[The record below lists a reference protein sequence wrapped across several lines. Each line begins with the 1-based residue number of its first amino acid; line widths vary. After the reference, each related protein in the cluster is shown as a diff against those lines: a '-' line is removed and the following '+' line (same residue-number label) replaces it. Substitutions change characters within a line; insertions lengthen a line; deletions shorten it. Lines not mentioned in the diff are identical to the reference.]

1 MKNLAKIVK
10 WVLLS
15 TIFLKGWKM
24 EKENKSVW
32 SQEKEV
38 REDISEAVEENT
50 SEIEESV
57 EETAAEVQE
66 SAEKVEEE
74 VDAVEEKASEI
85 EENVEETAAEAEEE
99 VISEVQNMKKNDQAI
114 LLVTEAKNI
123 VKESEK
129 QLEACKLLLSDD
141 LKEYEEAKKALN
153 EGGLNTCEALLSES
167 GYIDES
173 EETIEEDGV
182 VFEAKEDLEPI
193 RLQDVSSGKFTG
205 FIMALIGGAVTLGG
219 MIYVA
224 TQKLGVT
231 LDLSKVPAAETIKP
245 VFGHYGTL
253 VGMNENAN
261 IGMALVAVVTLL
273 VMWIIYTIRVSTKGS
288 KNLQFATGQLEE
300 AEAYTEHKSNC
311 KEEMDKVDVH
321 IHDAIT
327 TLKTYQVLLNEQK
340 GKLQRI
346 LHIEGAKEALSEYHE
361 KSVSE
366 MRETQGLINSVRSFM
381 ATPMSE
387 EGKLSGKSTLFLHSA
402 KSKMQKVI
410 DRLY

>member
-1 MKNLAKIVK
+1 
-10 WVLLS
+10 
-15 TIFLKGWKM
+15 M
-24 EKENKSVW
+24 EKENQSVW

-38 REDISEAVEENT
+38 REDISEVVEET
-50 SEIEESV
+50 ISDKEESV
-57 EETAAEVQE
+57 EEATDEIQEV
-66 SAEKVEEE
+66 AEKVEENVSEME
-74 VDAVEEKASEI
+74 VVT
-85 EENVEETAAEAEEE
+85 EETVSEVQEE
-99 VISEVQNMKKNDQAI
+99 VISEVQNMKKNDQAVV
-114 LLVTEAKNI
+114 LVGKAKNI

-173 EETIEEDGV
+173 DETIEEDAV
-182 VFEAKEDLEPI
+182 VFEPKEDLEPI

-205 FIMALIGGAVTLGG
+205 FIMALIGGAATLGG
-219 MIYVA
+219 MVYVA
-224 TQKLGVT
+224 TEKLGVT
-231 LDLSKVPAAETIKP
+231 LDLSKVPTPETTKP
-245 VFGHYGTL
+245 VFAYYGTL
-253 VGMNENAN
+253 VGMNENVN

-273 VMWIIYTIRVSTKGS
+273 VMWIIYAIRVSTKGS
-288 KNLQFATGQLEE
+288 KNLNFATQQLEE
-300 AEAYTEHKSNC
+300 AEAYTVHKGSC

-327 TLKTYQVLLNEQK
+327 TLKTYQVLFNEQK

-346 LHIEGAKEALSEYHE
+346 LHIEGEKEALSEYHE

-366 MRETQGLINSVRSFM
+366 MRETQGLVNSIRSFM

-387 EGKLSGKSTLFLHSA
+387 EGKLSGKSTLFLHST
-402 KSKMQKVI
+402 KSKMQKMI
-410 DRLY
+410 EGLY

>member
-1 MKNLAKIVK
+1 
-10 WVLLS
+10 
-15 TIFLKGWKM
+15 M
-24 EKENKSVW
+24 EKDNKSVW

-38 REDISEAVEENT
+38 QEELSEAVEETVSEIEESVKETADEIQETAEAVEENA

-57 EETAAEVQE
+57 EETAAET
-66 SAEKVEEE
+66 EE
-74 VDAVEEKASEI
+74 V
-85 EENVEETAAEAEEE
+85 
-99 VISEVQNMKKNDQAI
+99 
-114 LLVTEAKNI
+114 LVEAKKLKKHDEAVALVDKTKTI

-129 QLEACKLLLSDD
+129 QLEACRLLLSDD

-153 EGGLNTCEALLSES
+153 EGGLNACEALLSKS

-173 EETIEEDGV
+173 DETIEEDAV
-182 VFEAKEDLEPI
+182 VFEPKEDLEPI

-205 FIMALIGGAVTLGG
+205 FIMALIGGAATLGG
-219 MIYVA
+219 MVYVA
-224 TQKLGVT
+224 TEKLGVT
-231 LDLSKVPAAETIKP
+231 LDLSKIPTPETIKP
-245 VFGHYGTL
+245 VFSYYGTL
-253 VGMNENAN
+253 VGMNENTN

-273 VMWIIYTIRVSTKGS
+273 VMWIIYAIRVSTKGS
-288 KNLQFATGQLEE
+288 KNLHFATGQLEE
-300 AEAYTEHKSNC
+300 AEAYTTQKGNC

-327 TLKTYQVLLNEQK
+327 TLKTYQVLFNEQK

-346 LHIEGAKEALSEYHE
+346 LYIEGEKEALSEYHE
-361 KSVSE
+361 KSILE
-366 MRETQGLINSVRSFM
+366 MRETQGLVNSVRSFM

-402 KSKMQKVI
+402 KSKMQKMI

>member
-1 MKNLAKIVK
+1 
-10 WVLLS
+10 
-15 TIFLKGWKM
+15 M

-32 SQEKEV
+32 SQEKEA
-38 REDISEAVEENT
+38 REDISEAVEENI

-57 EETAAEVQE
+57 KETADEIQEAAE
-66 SAEKVEEE
+66 
-74 VDAVEEKASEI
+74 AVEENVSEI
-85 EENVEETAAEAEEE
+85 EEVVEETVSEVQEE

-114 LLVTEAKNI
+114 ALVDKAKNI

-153 EGGLNTCEALLSES
+153 EGGLNACETLLSES

-173 EETIEEDGV
+173 EETIEEDAV
-182 VFEAKEDLEPI
+182 VFEPKEDLEPI

-205 FIMALIGGAVTLGG
+205 FILALIGGAASLGG
-219 MIYVA
+219 MIFLA
-224 TQKLGVT
+224 TEKLGVT
-231 LDLSKVPAAETIKP
+231 LDLSKVPAPEAIKP
-245 VFGHYGTL
+245 VFGYYGTL

-273 VMWIIYTIRVSTKGS
+273 VMWIIYAIRVSTKGS
-288 KNLQFATGQLEE
+288 KNLHFATGQLEE
-300 AEAYTEHKSNC
+300 AEAYSAHKGNC

-321 IHDAIT
+321 IHDAIE

-346 LHIEGAKEALSEYHE
+346 LHIEGTKEALSEYHE
-361 KSVSE
+361 KSISE
-366 MRETQGLINSVRSFM
+366 MRETQGLVNTIRSFM

-402 KSKMQKVI
+402 KSKMQKMI
-410 DRLY
+410 ERLY

>member
-1 MKNLAKIVK
+1 
-10 WVLLS
+10 
-15 TIFLKGWKM
+15 M
-24 EKENKSVW
+24 EKENQSVW

-38 REDISEAVEENT
+38 REDILEAVEENV

-57 EETAAEVQE
+57 KETADEIQE
-66 SAEKVEEE
+66 GTEKVEENVSEMEE
-74 VDAVEEKASEI
+74 V
-85 EENVEETAAEAEEE
+85 VEETVSEVKEE
-99 VISEVQNMKKNDQAI
+99 VISEVQNMKKNDQAV

-123 VKESEK
+123 VTEAEK
-129 QLEACKLLLSDD
+129 QMDACKLLLSDD
-141 LKEYEEAKKALN
+141 LKEYEAAKKALN
-153 EGGLNTCEALLSES
+153 EGGLNACEALLSES

-173 EETIEEDGV
+173 EETIEEDGI

-219 MIYVA
+219 MIYFA
-224 TQKLGVT
+224 TEKLGAT

-245 VFGHYGTL
+245 VFGYYGTL

-273 VMWIIYTIRVSTKGS
+273 VMWIIYAIRVSTKGS
-288 KNLQFATGQLEE
+288 KNLHFATQQLEE
-300 AEAYTEHKSNC
+300 AEAYTTHKGSC

-321 IHDAIT
+321 IHNAIS
-327 TLKTYQVLLNEQK
+327 TLNTYQVLFNEQK

-346 LHIEGAKEALSEYHE
+346 LHIEGTKEALSEYHE
-361 KSVSE
+361 KSISE
-366 MRETQGLINSVRSFM
+366 MRDTQGLINSVRSFM

-402 KSKMQKVI
+402 KSKMQKMI
-410 DRLY
+410 EGLY

>member
-1 MKNLAKIVK
+1 M
-10 WVLLS
+10 
-15 TIFLKGWKM
+15 G
-24 EKENKSVW
+24 KENKTVW

-38 REDISEAVEENT
+38 QEDVSEIVEENAAETGEIVEAVEEKVDVA
-50 SEIEESV
+50 EEGL
-57 EETAAEVQE
+57 
-66 SAEKVEEE
+66 EE
-74 VDAVEEKASEI
+74 VKEEVEKAKKTTKHLEATYLVDKAKTI
-85 EENVEETAAEAEEE
+85 VKEAEE
-99 VISEVQNMKKNDQAI
+99 QM
-114 LLVTEAKNI
+114 
-123 VKESEK
+123 
-129 QLEACKLLLSDD
+129 EACKLLLSDD
-141 LKEYEEAKKALN
+141 LKDYEEAKKALN
-153 EGGLNTCEALLSES
+153 EGGLNVCEALLSES

-173 EETIEEDGV
+173 EETIEEDSV

-193 RLQDVSSGKFTG
+193 VLQDVSSGKFTG
-205 FIMALIGGAVTLGG
+205 FIMAIIGGAVTLGG

-224 TQKLGVT
+224 TEKLGVT
-231 LDLSKVPAAETIKP
+231 LDLSKVPAPETIKP
-245 VFGHYGTL
+245 IFAYYGTL

-273 VMWIIYTIRVSTKGS
+273 VMWIIYAIRVSTQGS
-288 KNLQFATGQLEE
+288 KNLHFATGQLEE
-300 AEAYTEHKSNC
+300 AEAYTAHKGNC

-327 TLKTYQVLLNEQK
+327 TLKTYQVLFNEQK

-346 LHIEGAKEALSEYHE
+346 LHIEGTKEALSEYHE
-361 KSVSE
+361 KSILE
-366 MRETQGLINSVRSFM
+366 MRDTQGLINSIRSFM

>member
-1 MKNLAKIVK
+1 
-10 WVLLS
+10 
-15 TIFLKGWKM
+15 M

-38 REDISEAVEENT
+38 REDISEAIEENA
-50 SEIEESV
+50 SEIEESIKETADEIQEAAEAVEENVSEMEEVV
-57 EETAAEVQE
+57 EETVSEV
-66 SAEKVEEE
+66 K
-74 VDAVEEKASEI
+74 
-85 EENVEETAAEAEEE
+85 EE
-99 VISEVQNMKKNDQAI
+99 VISEVQNMKKNDQAVA
-114 LLVTEAKNI
+114 LVGKAKNI

-153 EGGLNTCEALLSES
+153 EGGLNACEALLSES

-182 VFEAKEDLEPI
+182 VFEAKEDLAPI
-193 RLQDVSSGKFTG
+193 VLQDVSSGKFTG

-224 TQKLGVT
+224 TEKLGVT
-231 LDLSKVPAAETIKP
+231 LDLSKVPAAEAIKP
-245 VFGHYGTL
+245 VFGYYGTL

-273 VMWIIYTIRVSTKGS
+273 VMWIIYAIRVSTKGS
-288 KNLQFATGQLEE
+288 KNLHFATQQLEE
-300 AEAYTEHKSNC
+300 AEAYTAHKSNC

-321 IHDAIT
+321 IHNAIS
-327 TLKTYQVLLNEQK
+327 TLKTYQVLFNEQK

-346 LHIEGAKEALSEYHE
+346 LHIEGTKEALSEYHE
-361 KSVSE
+361 KSILE

>member
-1 MKNLAKIVK
+1 
-10 WVLLS
+10 
-15 TIFLKGWKM
+15 M
-24 EKENKSVW
+24 EKDNKSVW

-38 REDISEAVEENT
+38 QEELSEAVEETVSEIEESVKETADEIQETAEAVEENA

-57 EETAAEVQE
+57 EETAAET
-66 SAEKVEEE
+66 EE
-74 VDAVEEKASEI
+74 V
-85 EENVEETAAEAEEE
+85 
-99 VISEVQNMKKNDQAI
+99 
-114 LLVTEAKNI
+114 LVEAKKLKKHDEAVALVDKTKTI

-129 QLEACKLLLSDD
+129 QLEACRLLLSDD

-173 EETIEEDGV
+173 DETIEEDAV
-182 VFEAKEDLEPI
+182 VFEPKEDLEPI

-205 FIMALIGGAVTLGG
+205 FIMALIGGAATLGG
-219 MIYVA
+219 MVYVA
-224 TQKLGVT
+224 TEKLGVT
-231 LDLSKVPAAETIKP
+231 LDLSKIPTPETIKP
-245 VFGHYGTL
+245 VFSYYGTL
-253 VGMNENAN
+253 VGMNENTN

-273 VMWIIYTIRVSTKGS
+273 VMWIIYAIRVSTKGS
-288 KNLQFATGQLEE
+288 KNLHFATGQLEE
-300 AEAYTEHKSNC
+300 AEAYTTQKGNC

-327 TLKTYQVLLNEQK
+327 TLKTYQVLFNEQK

-346 LHIEGAKEALSEYHE
+346 LYIEGEKEALSEYHE
-361 KSVSE
+361 KSILE
-366 MRETQGLINSVRSFM
+366 MRETQGLVNSVRSFM

-402 KSKMQKVI
+402 KSKMQKMI

>member
-1 MKNLAKIVK
+1 
-10 WVLLS
+10 
-15 TIFLKGWKM
+15 M

-38 REDISEAVEENT
+38 REDISEAVEEN
-50 SEIEESV
+50 V
-57 EETAAEVQE
+57 
-66 SAEKVEEE
+66 
-74 VDAVEEKASEI
+74 SEI
-85 EENVEETAAEAEEE
+85 EENVKETADEIQEAAEAVEEKVSEMEEVVEETVSEVKEE

-173 EETIEEDGV
+173 EETIEEDGI

-245 VFGHYGTL
+245 VFGYYGTL

-288 KNLQFATGQLEE
+288 KNLHFATGQLEE
-300 AEAYTEHKSNC
+300 AEAYTAHKSNC

-327 TLKTYQVLLNEQK
+327 TLKTYQVLFNEQK

-346 LHIEGAKEALSEYHE
+346 LHIEGTKEALSEYHE

-366 MRETQGLINSVRSFM
+366 MRETQGLVNSVRSFM

>member
-1 MKNLAKIVK
+1 
-10 WVLLS
+10 
-15 TIFLKGWKM
+15 M
-24 EKENKSVW
+24 EKDNKTVW

-38 REDISEAVEENT
+38 QEDISEAVKENA
-50 SEIEESV
+50 SEIEESI

-66 SAEKVEEE
+66 VAEEAEEK
-74 VDAVEEKASEI
+74 VDAVQ
-85 EENVEETAAEAEEE
+85 EE
-99 VISEVQNMKKNDQAI
+99 VLSEAKKIKKHDEAVA
-114 LLVTEAKNI
+114 LVGKAKNI
-123 VKESEK
+123 VKESEE

-153 EGGLNTCEALLSES
+153 EGGLNACEALLSES

-173 EETIEEDGV
+173 DETIEEDGV

-193 RLQDVSSGKFTG
+193 VVKDVSSGKFTG
-205 FIMALIGGAVTLGG
+205 LLLSLLGG
-219 MIYVA
+219 GITLAGIVYYA
-224 TQKLGVT
+224 TNKLGMT
-231 LDLSKVPAAETIKP
+231 LDVSKVPSNETFQTI
-245 VFGHYGTL
+245 FGWVGTQIGRLDDAINGGLL
-253 VGMNENAN
+253 VGVVVLGVMIMIYATRV
-261 IGMALVAVVTLL
+261 AL
-273 VMWIIYTIRVSTKGS
+273 RGN
-288 KNLQFATGQLEE
+288 KNLHFAAKQLEE
-300 AEAYTEHKSNC
+300 AEAYTAHKGNC

-327 TLKTYQVLLNEQK
+327 TLKTYQVLFNEQK

-346 LHIEGAKEALSEYHE
+346 LHIEGTKEALSEYHE
-361 KSVSE
+361 KSISE
-366 MRETQGLINSVRSFM
+366 MRETQGLVNSIRSFM

>member
-1 MKNLAKIVK
+1 
-10 WVLLS
+10 
-15 TIFLKGWKM
+15 M
-24 EKENKSVW
+24 EKDNKSVW

-38 REDISEAVEENT
+38 QEELSEAVEETVSEIEESVKETADEIQETAEAVEENA

-57 EETAAEVQE
+57 EETAAET
-66 SAEKVEEE
+66 EE
-74 VDAVEEKASEI
+74 V
-85 EENVEETAAEAEEE
+85 
-99 VISEVQNMKKNDQAI
+99 
-114 LLVTEAKNI
+114 LVEAKKLKKHDEAVALVDKTKTI

-173 EETIEEDGV
+173 DETIEEDAV
-182 VFEAKEDLEPI
+182 VFEPKEDLEPI

-205 FIMALIGGAVTLGG
+205 FIMALIGGAATLGG
-219 MIYVA
+219 MVYVA
-224 TQKLGVT
+224 TEKLGVT
-231 LDLSKVPAAETIKP
+231 LDLSKIPTPETIKP
-245 VFGHYGTL
+245 VFSYYGTL
-253 VGMNENAN
+253 VGMNENTN

-273 VMWIIYTIRVSTKGS
+273 VMWIIYAIRVSTKGS
-288 KNLQFATGQLEE
+288 KNLHFATGQLEE
-300 AEAYTEHKSNC
+300 AEAYTTQKGNC

-327 TLKTYQVLLNEQK
+327 TLKTYQVLFNEQK

-346 LHIEGAKEALSEYHE
+346 LYIEGEKEALSEYHE
-361 KSVSE
+361 KSILE
-366 MRETQGLINSVRSFM
+366 MRETQGLVNSVRSFM

-402 KSKMQKVI
+402 KSKMQKMI